1 MATTPA
7 NNGIKV
13 QLEAYPAF
21 TGVIVEDFPL
31 ERKARVNE
39 EIVDGTTGL
48 TCSTVRNDNVNEVT
62 AKFVVTTGT
71 DLSIFDPGSLVVETE
86 GTGTGRTWEITDYKR
101 SGKTGG
107 SLKLDVKLQ
116 SYDGMTYSS

>member
-1 MATTPA
+1 MANTPA
-7 NNGIKV
+7 NSGIKV

-21 TGVIVEDFPL
+21 QGVIVEDFPL

-48 TCSTVRNDNVNEVT
+48 TCSTIRNDNVNEVT
-62 AKFVVTTGT
+62 AKFVVQLTT
-71 DLSIFDPGSLVVETE
+71 DLTLFDPGQIVQEVAV
-86 GTGTGRTWEITDYKR
+86 GNGGRKWEITDYKR

-116 SYDGMTYSS
+116 SYDGMTY

>member
-1 MATTPA
+1 MPTTPA

-21 TGVIVEDFPL
+21 TGVIVEEFPL

-48 TCSTVRNDNVNEVT
+48 TCSTVRNDPVNDVT
-62 AKFVVTTGT
+62 AKFVVLQAT
-71 DLSIFDPGSLVVETE
+71 DLSIFDPGQLVVET
-86 GTGTGRTWEITDYKR
+86 GTGGRKWEIVSFKR

-107 SLKLDVKLQ
+107 SLKLDVTLQ
-116 SYDGMTYSS
+116 SYDGMTY